1 MRRSPEHRKQFVPM
15 GGAPAG
21 STVPSDAI
29 FENGGEAMAVTDST
43 ASGQQGIDPELAV
56 RDVIERLRNAYD
68 RRDVDGALELFA
80 DDAVLV
86 FAPRAFKGKGDI
98 RHGLEWDAQLS
109 PTSETRLSGIE
120 VLARANVAVMESVVV
135 QQTADG
141 IGYECPVVTVIEL
154 GDDRKIRRMSSYY
167 DRLAIVQQV
176 ANKSSGLRGAAFK
189 RLANALV
196 SQAEKG
202 LERPEVPR
210 ENVQIVLRWLREG
223 IPTSRNLG
231 DAIRLAGVIVTGVL
245 SRRPVRPVDDEARRP
260 LPGDELVSTNL
271 QYTDCVTIRA
281 RPSEIW
287 PWLVQMGCRRAGWYS
302 YDRLDNGGV
311 PSADRILPEL
321 QRVEVGDI
329 LRWTPDGPDD
339 GFVVL
344 AVEPERALVL
354 GDDRGSIT
362 WAFVLEPIDKT
373 STRLVTRGKVWYK
386 RPAVGLM
393 VRLVLRPIYF
403 GMQRRQLLS
412 LKQRVEAGTR

>member
-1 MRRSPEHRKQFVPM
+1 MA
-15 GGAPAG
+15 GTPAG
-21 STVPSDAI
+21 STVGNDAI

-43 ASGQQGIDPELAV
+43 ATGQQGIDPELAV
-56 RDVIERLRNAYD
+56 RDVVECFRKAYD

-86 FAPRAFKGKGDI
+86 FAPRAFKGKDDI
-98 RHGLEWDAQLS
+98 RHGLGWDAQLS
-109 PTSETRLSGIE
+109 PTSTSRLSGIE
-120 VLARANVAVMESVVV
+120 LLAKANVAVVESVV
-135 QQTADG
+135 QQTAEG

-167 DRLAIVQQV
+167 DRLAIMQQV
-176 ANKSSGLRGAAFK
+176 ASKASGPRGGAFK
-189 RLANALV
+189 RLVNILV
-196 SQAEKG
+196 SPAEKG
-202 LERPEVPR
+202 LKRTEIPR

-223 IPTSRNLG
+223 IPTSKNLR
-231 DAIRLAGVIVTGVL
+231 DEIRLAGVIVTGVL
-245 SRRPVRPVDDEARRP
+245 SRRPVRPLGDEARRP
-260 LPGDELVSTNL
+260 LPGDELVSTKL

-302 YDRLDNGGV
+302 YDSLDNGGV

-321 QRVEVGDI
+321 QRVDVGDI
-329 LRWTPDGPDD
+329 LPWTPDGPDD

-344 AVEPERALVL
+344 AVVPERALVL
-354 GDDRGSIT
+354 GDDCGSIT
-362 WAFVLEPIDKT
+362 WTFVLDPIDET

-386 RPAVGLM
+386 HLAVGLM

-403 GMQRRQLLS
+403 GMQRRQLLN
-412 LKQRVEAGTR
+412 LKQRMEARTR